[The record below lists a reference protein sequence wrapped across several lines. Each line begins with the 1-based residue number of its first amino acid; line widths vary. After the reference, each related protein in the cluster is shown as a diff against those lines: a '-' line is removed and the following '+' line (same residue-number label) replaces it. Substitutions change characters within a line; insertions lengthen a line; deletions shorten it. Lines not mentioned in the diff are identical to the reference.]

1 MLTIFYISFVYTFCT
16 YGTQYFLNILLL
28 HFTEFVYSVSEPW
41 NKWKGVSTR
50 QFPLSVYYFTY
61 ILLIFHS

>member
-1 MLTIFYISFVYTFCT
+1 MLIIFYISFVYTFCT

-41 NKWKGVSTR
+41 NKW
-50 QFPLSVYYFTY
+50 
-61 ILLIFHS
+61 